1 MTPEQIT
8 RVNELYTQL
17 DQAKADARE
26 LRQLHHEVTLENDD
40 MRSIIK
46 SMQHKLTQEDRLDT
60 LLLEL
65 TDALQALN
73 KGTTKPKPKT
83 RKATR

>member
-26 LRQLHHEVTLENDD
+26 LRQLHHEVTMENDD

-60 LLLEL
+60 LLHEL
-65 TDALQALN
+65 TDVLHKIN
-73 KGTTKPKPKT
+73 KSPAKPKAKT
-83 RKATR
+83 RKAT